1 MIILP
6 LPPADE
12 KLLSLAVAVATE
24 AHKGQYRKPGNVPY
38 ITHPEAVAN
47 ATPSL
52 HGKII
57 GWLHDVME
65 MNPAYPEARM
75 REIFPSWVVD
85 HLLLL
90 TRKQDEPYDIYIFRA
105 ASNPLTKQVKL
116 ADLKHNLSDLKAGT
130 LRDKY
135 RLTVWLL
142 GASPD

>member
-12 KLLSLAVAVATE
+12 KLLAWAVAVATE
-24 AHKGQYRKPGNVPY
+24 AHKNHYRNYSKEPY
-38 ITHPEAVAN
+38 IKHPEAVAN
-47 ATPSL
+47 AATSL
-52 HGKII
+52 HGKIS
-57 GWLHDVME
+57 GWLQDVME
-65 MNPAYPEARM
+65 MNPDYTESRM

-90 TRKQDEPYDIYIFRA
+90 TRKKDEPYDIYIFRA

-116 ADLKHNLSDLKAGT
+116 DDLKHNLNGLKAGT